1 MHYQIAGAALLS
13 LWHDAMA
20 RAATA
25 AATGMANWEE
35 KTDLTD
41 LCDWVAVRQPEG
53 RLRFL
58 ALSIERHWLVPL
70 PRTDKAQRREQVRQA
85 QTFRWQALE
94 AACRGSCLTWTPKEG
109 WSVSLSCVPD
119 AVRWRCHR
127 LLGLH
132 DIHPRFW
139 LFTSSGRFVAR
150 LCSYRLQAT
159 GDTARDGIEAL
170 RQSVR
175 QYAKVYGTH
184 DLGGVPNPIPPQ
196 VPLRVADELAE
207 QEQRADVERAR
218 QRFGFWHCASTVD
231 HITRLYL
238 QRRKVHAT

>member
-1 MHYQIAGAALLS
+1 MND
-13 LWHDAMA
+13 LW
-20 RAATA
+20 
-25 AATGMANWEE
+25 
-35 KTDLTD
+35 
-41 LCDWVAVRQPEG
+41 
-53 RLRFL
+53 
-58 ALSIERHWLVPL
+58 
-70 PRTDKAQRREQVRQA
+70 
-85 QTFRWQALE
+85 
-94 AACRGSCLTWTPKEG
+94 
-109 WSVSLSCVPD
+109 
-119 AVRWRCHR
+119 CHC

-132 DIHPRFW
+132 GIHPRFW

-159 GDTARDGIEAL
+159 ADTARDAIEAL

-175 QYAKVYGTH
+175 QYAKVYGTN
-184 DLGGVPNPIPPQ
+184 DLGGAPSPIPPQ

-238 QRRKVHAT
+238 QRREVHAT